1 VSSLA
6 AEIATAAALFAG
18 TNVDDVVVL
27 SLLTASSRAGG
38 RPRRWGI
45 WVGQYAGFAVLVG
58 LSAAAGRGLALV
70 PARWLWLLALIPL
83 GLGVANLAAAIRS
96 LHRGAR
102 PRPPSAGGPLGVAA
116 LTVVDGVDNLAA
128 YTPFFATAGAQR
140 IWVTCAMF
148 VVCVAAWC
156 VAGRLLTRHPRVT
169 EAIERHDWWILPVAF
184 IFIGIYVLL
193 TTLNIV

>member
-1 VSSLA
+1 MSSLA

-27 SLLTASSRAGG
+27 SLLTAASRAGG

-45 WVGQYAGFAVLVG
+45 WAGQYAGFAVLVG

-83 GLGVANLAAAIRS
+83 GIGIVTLANALRARSREEESHPPPPRSAWGVALITIID
-96 LHRGAR
+96 GA
-102 PRPPSAGGPLGVAA
+102 
-116 LTVVDGVDNLAA
+116 DDLAA

-156 VAGRLLTRHPRVT
+156 VAGGLLTSHPRVT